1 MDGIR
6 AWATKGGLEYIQ
18 HEKPDIL
25 CLQEIKCSQDKLPS
39 EVASIPGY
47 HPYWLSGEQ
56 EGYAGVGI
64 YTKKMAIAV
73 KYGFDDPNL
82 DAEGRIITAEY
93 EQFYLICTYVP
104 NSGRGLVTLPK
115 RLTWNEQFQDHVRSL
130 DAIKPVIICGDMNVS
145 HLDIGKYILKYNLAV
160 YFP

>member
-39 EVASIPGY
+39 DVASIPGY

-64 YTKKMAIAV
+64 YTKKMAITV
-73 KYGFDDPNL
+73 TYGLGDPTLDD
-82 DAEGRIITAEY
+82 EGRIITAEY

-115 RLTWNEQFQDHVRSL
+115 RLKWNEVFQAYVKSL
-130 DAIKPVIICGDMNVS
+130 DAKKPVIICGDMNVS
-145 HLDIGKYILKYNLAV
+145 HLEIGKSSLFFL
-160 YFP
+160 